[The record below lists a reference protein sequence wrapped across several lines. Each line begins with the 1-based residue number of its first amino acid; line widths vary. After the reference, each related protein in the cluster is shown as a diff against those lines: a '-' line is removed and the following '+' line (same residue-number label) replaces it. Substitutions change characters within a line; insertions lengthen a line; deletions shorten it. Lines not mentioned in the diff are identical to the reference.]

1 MCTPVLKMMS
11 SEYANQN
18 AYDAIQV
25 HGGSGF
31 MKEYPVERLYR
42 DARILTIYEGTSQL
56 QTVAAIRYVTNGSYL
71 AKIREYEAME
81 FKSEYA
87 ALKAKLV
94 AMTDQYEKAV
104 AAVNEMGGEYVDFH
118 ARRLVEM
125 AAHIIMS
132 YLLVIDAQTEPSF
145 ARSAEV
151 YANKS
156 EAWNNERASYIANF
170 KPEDLAAFSA
180 IKEEFVAEEN

>member
-1 MCTPVLKMMS
+1 
-11 SEYANQN
+11 
-18 AYDAIQV
+18 
-25 HGGSGF
+25 
-31 MKEYPVERLYR
+31 
-42 DARILTIYEGTSQL
+42 
-56 QTVAAIRYVTNGSYL
+56 
-71 AKIREYEAME
+71 ME

-151 YANKS
+151 YTNKS
-156 EAWNNERASYIANF
+156 EAWNNERASYIAAF